1 MGCRQGRAQQA
12 HPWHLLSGSNGA
24 IHQDAPVFEVYDAE
38 HSESEDRY
46 KSIGPIS
53 HGLVLVVW
61 TERSDDL
68 IRIISARRVTKAEQR
83 LYDEF
88 LETLP

>member
-1 MGCRQGRAQQA
+1 MRQF
-12 HPWHLLSGSNGA
+12 
-24 IHQDAPVFEVYDAE
+24 FEVYDVE

-53 HGLVLVVW
+53 GGLVLVVW

-88 LETLP
+88 LETLT